1 MLSQEAEAI
10 ALLRQID
17 DFLFLL
23 VFPSDAGHSC

>member
-10 ALLRQID
+10 ALLPQID

-23 VFPSDAGHSC
+23 VLPSDACHSG